1 MDIVQIW
8 VSLILAVTVMGYL
21 GYIAYRKT
29 GDGVEE
35 FVLQSRTLGLVAGFF
50 TVTATLFSAL
60 SYFGI
65 MGWYYSNGIGT
76 WVLVAD
82 VAVLGLYIYIFGAR
96 IWYLSRKY
104 GFLSLTDYMKDRY
117 ESAAVSS
124 FASLILLTALTVY
137 VGAQFRGAGITLQT
151 LSNNQIS
158 FAAGAIFLAIIVASY
173 TAAGGFR
180 AVIWTDVFQG
190 ALMYTAIIVVTFFC
204 VNMLGGFAAT
214 MKNVET
220 TAPELLSL
228 PGKYNRFPLP
238 WVFST
243 ITIFSLGNF
252 VMPQMTQR
260 IIAMKSRKSLKLLG
274 VWIALGAVVIF
285 GAAFYISM
293 AARTCFPNLAEPEAA
308 YPAMLTILPTWLAIF
323 AMLGI
328 ICATLTTCDSIVLTI
343 SSMVFKDFYEAI
355 ILKNKAAPDKM
366 LTKIIRFTVPSVV
379 ILALLVAWYG
389 PASIIELL
397 VDIVFP
403 LTFLV
408 TPIYVGGLFWKGG
421 TRTGALSSMVTS
433 VILLIVLKLLRIN
446 FMGIDAAVPTFLL
459 GCIIFYVVSRFTK
472 PVSKETIVRHFGDFE
487 QRVKTIL

>member
-1 MDIVQIW
+1 MNIVQIW
-8 VSLILAVTVMGYL
+8 VSLTLAVVVMGYL

-35 FVLQSRTLGLVAGFF
+35 FVLQGRTLGVVAGYF

-104 GFLSLTDYMKDRY
+104 SFLSLTDYMKDRY
-117 ESAAVSS
+117 ESAAVGS

-151 LSNNQIS
+151 LSNNRIS
-158 FAAGAIFLAIIVASY
+158 FAAGAIFLAIVVASY

-190 ALMYTAIIVVTFFC
+190 TLMYAAIIIVAVFC
-204 VNMLGGFAAT
+204 VNMLGGFSAT
-214 MKNVET
+214 MKNVEM

-228 PGKYNRFPLP
+228 PGRHNRFPTP
-238 WVFST
+238 WIFST

-260 IIAMKSRKSLKLLG
+260 IIAMKDRKSLKLLG
-274 VWIALGAVVIF
+274 VWIASGAVIIF

-293 AARTCFPNLAEPEAA
+293 VARMYFPNLVEPEAA
-308 YPAMLTILPTWLAIF
+308 YPAMLTILPTWLAVL

-343 SSMVFKDFYEAI
+343 SSMVFKDFYESI
-355 ILKNKAAPDKM
+355 ILKNKAAPDRM
-366 LTKIIRFTVPSVV
+366 LTKVIRFTVPSVV
-379 ILALLVAWYG
+379 VLALLVAWYG
-389 PASIIELL
+389 PTSIIELL

-421 TRTGALSSMVTS
+421 TRAGALSSMIIS
-433 VILLIVLKLLRIN
+433 VIMLVTLKFLHID
-446 FMGIDAAVPTFLL
+446 FMGIDPAIPTFLL
-459 GCIIFYVVSRFTK
+459 GSLIFYVVSRFTE
-472 PVSKETIVRHFGDFE
+472 PVSKETIARHFDDFD
-487 QRVKTIL
+487 RKIKTVS